1 MPTRALSIKVT
12 GFSDTG
18 RVVGSYASYNTGV
31 QHVFRYNGAVT
42 SAFGSEP
49 GYDNILVALN
59 SGNKMVVALQDGG
72 GAWHSEVVTCSGAGC

>member
-49 GYDNILVALN
+49 GYDNISVALN
-59 SGNKMVVALQDGG
+59 AGNAMVVAVQDGNR
-72 GAWHSEVVTCSGAGC
+72 AWRSEAVTCSGTGC